1 MRSLLLLTVVFCT
14 FATPALA
21 ARLVY
26 LKDGGTIK
34 AKSVWRTKGT
44 VHVLVNR
51 DTLTEFSTA
60 EIDMKR
66 TFARKRHVVRK
77 QTAPQTPATAQQT
90 QPSGTSTPTPA
101 KQAED
106 RKKLSLPRL
115 PDLADKSPEN
125 LVPSSGS
132 GGAIKKHK
140 KEMAEKLG
148 E

>member
-1 MRSLLLLTVVFCT
+1 MKRLLLLTLVFCT

-26 LKDGGTIK
+26 LKEGGTIK
-34 AKSVWRTKGT
+34 AKSVWRSKGT

-51 DTLTEFSTA
+51 DTLTEFPAA

-66 TFARKRHVVRK
+66 TFARARHVGRK
-77 QTAPQTPATAQQT
+77 QPVPQAPATAQQA
-90 QPSGTSTPTPA
+90 QSSTTAAP

-106 RKKLSLPRL
+106 RKKLSLPKL
-115 PDLADKSPEN
+115 PDLADRSPES
-125 LVPSSGS
+125 LVPSSGG

-140 KEMAEKLG
+140 REMAEKLG

>member
-1 MRSLLLLTVVFCT
+1 MRSLLFMALVFCT

-21 ARLVY
+21 ARFVY

-66 TFARKRHVVRK
+66 TFARKRHTVRN
-77 QTAPQTPATAQQT
+77 QPVSPSPATAQQAQSSNT
-90 QPSGTSTPTPA
+90 AAPAA

-106 RKKLSLPRL
+106 KKKLSLPSL
-115 PDLADKSPEN
+115 PNLADKNPEN